1 LTLGEG
7 RGLLVAPEDPRALA
21 AGIAGILRG
30 EERTDLDGGR
40 AYAARF
46 EAGLVAERYAA
57 VYRTVIHPRQVG

>member
-1 LTLGEG
+1 LTLADG

-30 EERTDLDGGR
+30 DERTDLDGGR

-46 EAGLVAERYAA
+46 EAGHVAAQYAA
-57 VYRTVIHPRQVG
+57 VYRSVIDGHRVG

>member
-1 LTLGEG
+1 LGQG

-57 VYRTVIHPRQVG
+57 VYRRVIHARQVG